1 MGVGRKTIF
10 SVFSLL
16 FFLLTAFLIISFFGQ
31 TPFLAQANEK
41 LLAFFGGGAFLLPFL
56 TLLLGLLFS
65 GLNLS
70 FLSLN
75 VFLGSFLFF
84 FSFLG
89 LVQGGQAG
97 RFLFQKAASF
107 LGEAG
112 STILFLIF
120 SLVGL
125 LVLWD
130 VSLKEIGD
138 FLVAFWEKIKKIFA
152 PKEKREI
159 GVKFPSDSG
168 LTPLASDFESQ
179 GREEKPDLAKAVP
192 ENQEGKPKEGPPLAG
207 ARSGVWHYPPLNL
220 LDPNPPAKQLTAA
233 EVNKNADIIE
243 KTLDSFGIK
252 AKVVEFNPGPA
263 VTQYAIKVAP
273 GTKLSKIL
281 SLSNDLALALA
292 APTGQ
297 IRIEAPIVGRS
308 LAGIELPNSSLR
320 VVNLRQILSSPAL
333 KKSKSK
339 LTVGLGLDVSGQ
351 VVVAD
356 IGKMPHVLIAG
367 QTGAGKSVLLNAWIS
382 TLLFRATPEEV
393 KMILVDPKRVELTQY
408 EGIPHLL
415 SSVIVEP
422 PKVVSALKWA
432 TKEMDNRY
440 KLFAEAGVRN
450 IDDYNEKAGFA
461 ALPYLVIIIDELAD
475 IMFFSPA
482 EVETAICRLAQMA
495 RATGIHLVIA
505 TQRPSVDVLTGL
517 IKANIPCRISFAV
530 ASMTDS
536 RVILDTPGAEKLL
549 GRGDM
554 LYLPPDRAKPLRIQ
568 GAYVSDRE
576 IKNLIN
582 FVKNMG
588 VEPVYTQEVVEM
600 PIGKKGAT
608 VITAEG
614 ERDELFDEAVELF
627 RQENRASSSLLQRR
641 FRIGY
646 NRAARIL
653 DQMEEA
659 GIVGPPDGSKSRELL
674 AGKEKLIL
682 PNSED
687 SGTNS

>member
-1 MGVGRKTIF
+1 MGVGKKTLF

-97 RFLFQKAASF
+97 RFLFKKAASF

-152 PKEKREI
+152 PKEKRKI

-179 GREEKPDLAKAVP
+179 GREEKLDLAKTAP
-192 ENQEGKPKEGPPLAG
+192 ENQEEKPKEGPPLAG

-320 VVNLRQILSSPAL
+320 VVNLRQMLASPAL

-393 KMILVDPKRVELTQY
+393 KMILIDPKRVELTQY

-674 AGKEKLIL
+674 AGKEKLISQS
-682 PNSED
+682 SED

>member
-1 MGVGRKTIF
+1 
-10 SVFSLL
+10 
-16 FFLLTAFLIISFFGQ
+16 
-31 TPFLAQANEK
+31 
-41 LLAFFGGGAFLLPFL
+41 
-56 TLLLGLLFS
+56 
-65 GLNLS
+65 
-70 FLSLN
+70 
-75 VFLGSFLFF
+75 
-84 FSFLG
+84 
-89 LVQGGQAG
+89 
-97 RFLFQKAASF
+97 
-107 LGEAG
+107 
-112 STILFLIF
+112 
-120 SLVGL
+120 

-179 GREEKPDLAKAVP
+179 GREEKPELAKPAL
-192 ENQEGKPKEGPPLAG
+192 ENQEGKPKEGLPLAG

-220 LDPNPPAKQLTAA
+220 LDPTPPAKQLTAA

-320 VVNLRQILSSPAL
+320 VVNLRQILASPAL

-351 VVVAD
+351 TVAAD

-393 KMILVDPKRVELTQY
+393 KMILIDPKRVELTQY

-568 GAYVSDRE
+568 GAYVSDHE

>member
-1 MGVGRKTIF
+1 
-10 SVFSLL
+10 
-16 FFLLTAFLIISFFGQ
+16 
-31 TPFLAQANEK
+31 
-41 LLAFFGGGAFLLPFL
+41 
-56 TLLLGLLFS
+56 
-65 GLNLS
+65 
-70 FLSLN
+70 
-75 VFLGSFLFF
+75 
-84 FSFLG
+84 
-89 LVQGGQAG
+89 
-97 RFLFQKAASF
+97 
-107 LGEAG
+107 
-112 STILFLIF
+112 
-120 SLVGL
+120 
-125 LVLWD
+125 
-130 VSLKEIGD
+130 
-138 FLVAFWEKIKKIFA
+138 
-152 PKEKREI
+152 
-159 GVKFPSDSG
+159 
-168 LTPLASDFESQ
+168 
-179 GREEKPDLAKAVP
+179 
-192 ENQEGKPKEGPPLAG
+192 
-207 ARSGVWHYPPLNL
+207 
-220 LDPNPPAKQLTAA
+220 
-233 EVNKNADIIE
+233 
-243 KTLDSFGIK
+243 
-252 AKVVEFNPGPA
+252 
-263 VTQYAIKVAP
+263 
-273 GTKLSKIL
+273 
-281 SLSNDLALALA
+281 
-292 APTGQ
+292 
-297 IRIEAPIVGRS
+297 
-308 LAGIELPNSSLR
+308 
-320 VVNLRQILSSPAL
+320 
-333 KKSKSK
+333 
-339 LTVGLGLDVSGQ
+339 
-351 VVVAD
+351 
-356 IGKMPHVLIAG
+356 
-367 QTGAGKSVLLNAWIS
+367 
-382 TLLFRATPEEV
+382 
-393 KMILVDPKRVELTQY
+393 MILIDPKRVELTQY